1 MGRDTARRVIPLF
14 RPYRGR
20 VAAVVGLIVLTSTIG
35 IVNPLL
41 IQAVFNK
48 ALFGPGGLNLEL
60 LYILVGVMAVVP
72 IVNGAIGILQTYETT
87 MVGQHVMR
95 DLRDQLYSH
104 LETLSLAFFTGTK
117 TGEIQS
123 RLANDVGGVQTV
135 VTTTAS
141 TILAN
146 VVIFISTIVAMIILS
161 WQLTIV
167 AVITVPA
174 FFWLTK
180 AVGDRRRRVSR
191 STQESLAAMS
201 AISEETLSVSGVLL
215 AKVFGNQGRD
225 IGRYRRE
232 NQRLADL
239 EVRQQMIG
247 QGFYAVVQSFLSI
260 TPAAVYLVAGLL
272 LANGQPISAGTIVA
286 FTTLQTRLYFPIG
299 QLLQVSVELRS
310 SLALFDRIFE
320 YLDLKPDITDAPDA
334 VDLPSADGG
343 GRVAL
348 RDVYF
353 RYSGV
358 PEDALRGVSF
368 EADPGQL
375 VALVGPSGAG
385 KTTISYL
392 IPRLYDVTG
401 GAIEIDGTDVRR
413 ARQASL
419 AAAIGFVTQESYL
432 FHDTIL
438 ANLQYGRPS
447 ASQAEI
453 EEAARAAY
461 IHDRIMDFPDG
472 YDTVVG
478 ERGYRLSGGEKQR
491 LAIARVLL
499 HDPRILILD
508 EATSALDTASEREVQ
523 KALDALMGSRT
534 TIAIAHRLSTIV
546 NADVINV
553 IDGGQVVES
562 GSHRDLLR
570 QHGLYAVAVQR
581 AVRGRPGAVVLRR
594 RRRHGRRQRAETR
607 NTAGLTAMT
616 EGLDLHLGVDKGA
629 GFVGRALET
638 ALREAIRSGRLHPGA
653 RLPGSRSLAAD
664 LGISRGTVVQAYAQ
678 LIAEG
683 WLTGTTGSGTRVA
696 DLPGPAPAGAAG
708 RRRAP
713 GRTPRRRRR
722 GSRSTCGPDAQ
733 TSVHSPE
740 RTGLRA
746 SAAPCP
752 PHRTRTWTTPSPPA
766 CRCCAPRWPTT

>member
-1 MGRDTARRVIPLF
+1 MTTQVPAGHAGRNTARRVAPLF
-14 RPYRGR
+14 RPYRR
-20 VAAVVGLIVLTSTIG
+20 QVAVVVGLIVLTSTIG

-48 ALFGPGGLNLEL
+48 ALFVPHGPRLGL
-60 LYILVGVMAVVP
+60 LYVLVAIMAAVP
-72 IVNGAIGILQTYETT
+72 LVNGAIGILQTYETT
-87 MVGQHVMR
+87 RVGQLVMR
-95 DLRDQLYSH
+95 DLRERLYAH

-123 RLANDVGGVQTV
+123 RLANDVGGIQSVI
-135 VTTTAS
+135 TTTAS
-141 TILAN
+141 SILAN
-146 VVIFISTIVAMIILS
+146 VVIFVSTIVAMVIIS

-167 AVITVPA
+167 AVITVPV

-180 AVGDRRRRVSR
+180 LVGDRRRRVSR
-191 STQESLAAMS
+191 ATQEALAAMS

-225 IGRYRRE
+225 IGRYQRE

-247 QGFYAVVQSFLSI
+247 QGFYAVVQAFLSI
-260 TPAAVYLVAGLL
+260 TPAAVYLIAGLL
-272 LANGQPISAGTIVA
+272 LAHGQPVSAGTIVA

-320 YLDLKPDITDAPDA
+320 YLDLKPDIVDAPDA
-334 VDLPSADGG
+334 VELPSAGVG
-343 GRVAL
+343 GRVEL
-348 RDVYF
+348 RDVHF
-353 RYSGV
+353 RYTGV

-368 EADPGQL
+368 SASPGQL

-401 GAIEIDGTDVRR
+401 GSIEIDGIDVRQV
-413 ARQASL
+413 RQASL

-438 ANLQYGRPS
+438 ANLEYGRPG
-447 ASQAEI
+447 APLAAI
-453 EEAARAAY
+453 EDAARAAY
-461 IHDRIMDFPDG
+461 IHDRIVEFPDG

-499 HDPRILILD
+499 HDPRILIMD

-553 IDGGQVVES
+553 IDGGSVVES
-562 GSHRDLLR
+562 GSHRSLLSQR
-570 QHGLYAVAVQR
+570 GLYASLYNEQFEGGRVQWCCEGGDVM
-581 AVRGRPGAVVLRR
+581 ADGSVR
-594 RRRHGRRQRAETR
+594 ER
-607 NTAGLTAMT
+607 N
-616 EGLDLHLGVDKGA
+616 
-629 GFVGRALET
+629 AL
-638 ALREAIRSGRLHPGA
+638 
-653 RLPGSRSLAAD
+653 
-664 LGISRGTVVQAYAQ
+664 
-678 LIAEG
+678 
-683 WLTGTTGSGTRVA
+683 
-696 DLPGPAPAGAAG
+696 PA
-708 RRRAP
+708 
-713 GRTPRRRRR
+713 
-722 GSRSTCGPDAQ
+722 
-733 TSVHSPE
+733 
-740 RTGLRA
+740 
-746 SAAPCP
+746 
-752 PHRTRTWTTPSPPA
+752 
-766 CRCCAPRWPTT
+766 

>member
-1 MGRDTARRVIPLF
+1 MTAPGPRSPASGTPAAPAHPNRDTARRVVPLF
-14 RPYRGR
+14 RPYRAQ
-20 VAAVVGLIVLTSTIG
+20 VTAVVGLIVVTSTIG

-48 ALFGPGGLNLEL
+48 ALFVPGGPNVRL
-60 LYILVGVMAVVP
+60 LVILVAIMAVVP

-87 MVGQHVMR
+87 RVGQLVMR
-95 DLRDQLYSH
+95 DLRDRLYAH
-104 LETLSLAFFTGTK
+104 LQTLSLAFFTRTR

-141 TILAN
+141 SILAN
-146 VVIFISTIVAMIILS
+146 VVIFTSTVVAMVILS

-174 FFWLTK
+174 FFWLTRT
-180 AVGDRRRRVSR
+180 VGERRRQVTR

-201 AISEETLSVSGVLL
+201 ALSEETLSVSGVLL
-215 AKVFGNQGRD
+215 AKAFGSQARD
-225 IGRYRRE
+225 TARYHQE

-247 QGFYAVVQSFLSI
+247 QGFYAIVQSFLSI
-260 TPAAVYLVAGLL
+260 TPAGVYLIAGLL
-272 LANGQPISAGTIVA
+272 LARGTAVSAGTIVA

-320 YLDLKPDITDAPDA
+320 YLDEVPDIVDAPGA
-334 VDLPSADGG
+334 VELPATSSG

-348 RDVYF
+348 REVSF
-353 RYSGV
+353 RYSGT
-358 PEDALRGVSF
+358 PADALAGVSF
-368 EADPGQL
+368 EAGPGQL

-401 GAIEIDGTDVRR
+401 GSVQIDGVDVRQI
-413 ARQASL
+413 RQASL
-419 AAAIGFVTQESYL
+419 AATIGFVTQESYL

-438 ANLQYGRPS
+438 ANIRYGRAGAPL
-447 ASQAEI
+447 AEV
-453 EEAARAAY
+453 EQAARAAY
-461 IHDRIMDFPDG
+461 IHDRIMEFPDG
-472 YDTVVG
+472 YDTIVG

-523 KALDALMGSRT
+523 RALDALMGSRT
-534 TIAIAHRLSTIV
+534 TIAVAHRLSTIV

-553 IDGGQVVES
+553 IDAGRVAES
-562 GSHRDLLR
+562 GTHRSLLR
-570 QHGLYAVAVQR
+570 QDGIYASLYQEQFEGGKVQWR
-581 AVRGRPGAVVLRR
+581 CSGGDILTDGTI
-594 RRRHGRRQRAETR
+594 RHRQ
-607 NTAGLTAMT
+607 
-616 EGLDLHLGVDKGA
+616 
-629 GFVGRALET
+629 
-638 ALREAIRSGRLHPGA
+638 P
-653 RLPGSRSLAAD
+653 
-664 LGISRGTVVQAYAQ
+664 Q
-678 LIAEG
+678 
-683 WLTGTTGSGTRVA
+683 
-696 DLPGPAPAGAAG
+696 PA
-708 RRRAP
+708 
-713 GRTPRRRRR
+713 
-722 GSRSTCGPDAQ
+722 
-733 TSVHSPE
+733 
-740 RTGLRA
+740 
-746 SAAPCP
+746 
-752 PHRTRTWTTPSPPA
+752 
-766 CRCCAPRWPTT
+766 

>member
-1 MGRDTARRVIPLF
+1 MTSADPPARTGRDTARRVIPLF

-20 VAAVVGLIVLTSTIG
+20 VVIVVGLIVLTSTIG

-41 IQAVFNK
+41 IQTVFNK
-48 ALFGPGGLNLEL
+48 ALFVPGGPKLDL
-60 LYILVGVMAVVP
+60 LYILVAIMAVVP
-72 IVNGAIGILQTYETT
+72 IVNGAIGILQVYETT
-87 MVGQHVMR
+87 KVGQLVMR
-95 DLRDQLYSH
+95 DLRDRLYAH
-104 LETLSLAFFTGTK
+104 LQTLSLAFFTGTK

-146 VVIFISTIVAMIILS
+146 VVTFVSSIVAMIIIS

-167 AVITVPA
+167 AVFTVPA

-180 AVGDRRRRVSR
+180 TVGERRRRVSR
-191 STQESLAAMS
+191 STQEALASMS

-215 AKVFGNQGRD
+215 AKVFGSQGRD
-225 IGRYRRE
+225 IARYRQE
-232 NQRLADL
+232 NQVLADL

-247 QGFYAVVQSFLSI
+247 QGFYAVVQAFLSI
-260 TPAAVYLVAGLL
+260 TPAAIYLVTGLL
-272 LANGQPISAGTIVA
+272 LAHGNPISAGTVVA

-310 SLALFDRIFE
+310 SLALFDRVFE
-320 YLDLKPDITDAPDA
+320 YLDVKPDITDAPGA
-334 VDLPSADGG
+334 VDLPSVGTG

-348 RDVYF
+348 NDVYF
-353 RYSGV
+353 RYAEV
-358 PEDALRGVSF
+358 TEDALRGVSLS
-368 EADPGQL
+368 ADPGQL

-401 GAIEIDGTDVRR
+401 GSIDIDGIDVRQV
-413 ARQASL
+413 RQASL

-438 ANLQYGRPS
+438 ANLRYGRPE
-447 ASQAEI
+447 ASLGEI

-461 IHDRIMDFPDG
+461 IHDRIMEFPDG

-553 IDGGQVVES
+553 IDGGRVVES
-562 GSHRDLLR
+562 GSHRDLL
-570 QHGLYAVAVQR
+570 QEAGLYADLYNEQFEGGRVGWCCEGGDVMADGS
-581 AVRGRPGAVVLRR
+581 VRKWEK
-594 RRRHGRRQRAETR
+594 Q
-607 NTAGLTAMT
+607 
-616 EGLDLHLGVDKGA
+616 
-629 GFVGRALET
+629 
-638 ALREAIRSGRLHPGA
+638 
-653 RLPGSRSLAAD
+653 
-664 LGISRGTVVQAYAQ
+664 
-678 LIAEG
+678 
-683 WLTGTTGSGTRVA
+683 
-696 DLPGPAPAGAAG
+696 PA
-708 RRRAP
+708 
-713 GRTPRRRRR
+713 
-722 GSRSTCGPDAQ
+722 
-733 TSVHSPE
+733 
-740 RTGLRA
+740 
-746 SAAPCP
+746 
-752 PHRTRTWTTPSPPA
+752 
-766 CRCCAPRWPTT
+766 

>member
-1 MGRDTARRVIPLF
+1 MPDAPAHTGRNTARRVVPLF
-14 RPYRGR
+14 RPYRAR
-20 VAAVVGLIVLTSTIG
+20 VAMVVGLIVLTSTIG

-48 ALFGPGGLNLEL
+48 ALFVPGGPKLDL
-60 LYILVGVMAVVP
+60 LYILVAIMAAVP

-87 MVGQHVMR
+87 KVGQQVMR
-95 DLRDQLYSH
+95 DLRDRLYSH
-104 LETLSLAFFTGTK
+104 LQTLSLAFFTGTK

-123 RLANDVGGVQTV
+123 RLANDVGGVQSV

-141 TILAN
+141 SILAN
-146 VVIFISTIVAMIILS
+146 VVTFVSSIVAMIIIS

-180 AVGDRRRRVSR
+180 MVGERRRKVST

-215 AKVFGNQGRD
+215 AKVFGSQLRD
-225 IGRYRRE
+225 VTRYRDE

-239 EVRQQMIG
+239 ELRQQMIG

-260 TPAAVYLVAGLL
+260 TPAAIYLIAGLL
-272 LANGQPISAGTIVA
+272 LAHGTAISAGTIVA

-320 YLDLKPDITDAPDA
+320 YLDVMPNIVDAPDA
-334 VDLPSADGG
+334 TDLPVTAVG

-348 RDVYF
+348 ADVYF
-353 RYSGV
+353 RYPGV
-358 PEDALRGVSF
+358 EDDALKGVSF
-368 EADPGQL
+368 AAEPGHL

-401 GAIEIDGTDVRR
+401 GSIEIDGIDVRR
-413 ARQASL
+413 IREASL

-438 ANLQYGRPS
+438 ANLRYGQPT
-447 ASQAEI
+447 ATLEEI

-461 IHDRIMDFPDG
+461 IHDRIMEFPDG
-472 YDTVVG
+472 YDTLVG

-546 NADVINV
+546 NADIINV
-553 IDGGQVVES
+553 IDGGRVVES
-562 GSHRDLLR
+562 GPHRDLLR
-570 QHGLYAVAVQR
+570 QRGLYASLYNEQFEGGQVQWCCDGGD
-581 AVRGRPGAVVLRR
+581 V
-594 RRRHGRRQRAETR
+594 
-607 NTAGLTAMT
+607 M
-616 EGLDLHLGVDKGA
+616 
-629 GFVGRALET
+629 
-638 ALREAIRSGRLHPGA
+638 
-653 RLPGSRSLAAD
+653 AD
-664 LGISRGTVVQAYAQ
+664 GTVRKR
-678 LIAEG
+678 E
-683 WLTGTTGSGTRVA
+683 T
-696 DLPGPAPAGAAG
+696 LPA
-708 RRRAP
+708 
-713 GRTPRRRRR
+713 
-722 GSRSTCGPDAQ
+722 
-733 TSVHSPE
+733 
-740 RTGLRA
+740 
-746 SAAPCP
+746 
-752 PHRTRTWTTPSPPA
+752 
-766 CRCCAPRWPTT
+766 

>member
-1 MGRDTARRVIPLF
+1 MPVDNAHRGRDTARRVLPLF
-14 RPYRGR
+14 RPYRAR

-35 IVNPLL
+35 IINPLL

-48 ALFGPGGLNLEL
+48 ALFPPGGPNLHL
-60 LYILVGVMAVVP
+60 LYILVAIMAAVP
-72 IVNGAIGILQTYETT
+72 IINGAIGILQTYQTT
-87 MVGQHVMR
+87 RVGQQVMR
-95 DLRDQLYSH
+95 DLRDRLYSH
-104 LETLSLAFFTGTK
+104 LQTLSLAFFTSTK

-146 VVIFISTIVAMIILS
+146 VVTFVSSVVAMIILS

-180 AVGDRRRRVSR
+180 TVGDRRRQVSR

-215 AKVFGNQGRD
+215 AKVFGNQMRD
-225 IGRYRRE
+225 TSRYQQE

-239 EVRQQMIG
+239 ELRQQMIG

-260 TPAAVYLVAGLL
+260 TPAAIYLIAGLL
-272 LANGQPISAGTIVA
+272 RANGQPISAGTIVA

-320 YLDLKPDITDAPDA
+320 YLDVVPDIVDAPDA
-334 VDLPSADGG
+334 VDLPVISSG

-348 RDVYF
+348 REVYF
-353 RYSGV
+353 RYPGTES
-358 PEDALRGVSF
+358 DALAGVSL

-401 GAIEIDGTDVRR
+401 GSVEIDGLDVRQV
-413 ARQASL
+413 RQVSL
-419 AAAIGFVTQESYL
+419 TDAIGFVTQESYL
-432 FHDTIL
+432 FHDSIL
-438 ANLQYGRPS
+438 ANIRYGRPA
-447 ASQAEI
+447 ASMAEI
-453 EEAARAAY
+453 DEAARA
-461 IHDRIMDFPDG
+461 
-472 YDTVVG
+472 
-478 ERGYRLSGGEKQR
+478 GGEKQR

-553 IDGGQVVES
+553 IDSGRVVES
-562 GSHRDLLR
+562 GPHRDLLR
-570 QHGLYAVAVQR
+570 RGGLYASLYNEQFEGGRVQWR
-581 AVRGRPGAVVLRR
+581 CDGGDV
-594 RRRHGRRQRAETR
+594 
-607 NTAGLTAMT
+607 M
-616 EGLDLHLGVDKGA
+616 
-629 GFVGRALET
+629 
-638 ALREAIRSGRLHPGA
+638 
-653 RLPGSRSLAAD
+653 AD
-664 LGISRGTVVQAYAQ
+664 GTVLA
-678 LIAEG
+678 
-683 WLTGTTGSGTRVA
+683 
-696 DLPGPAPAGAAG
+696 
-708 RRRAP
+708 RAP
-713 GRTPRRRRR
+713 
-722 GSRSTCGPDAQ
+722 Q
-733 TSVHSPE
+733 
-740 RTGLRA
+740 
-746 SAAPCP
+746 
-752 PHRTRTWTTPSPPA
+752 PA
-766 CRCCAPRWPTT
+766 

>member
-1 MGRDTARRVIPLF
+1 MTAPGPLSPVSGNPSAPGRVNRHTARLVVPLF
-14 RPYRGR
+14 RPYKAQ

-48 ALFGPGGLNLEL
+48 ALFVPDGPNVRL
-60 LYILVGVMAVVP
+60 LVILVAIMAVVP

-87 MVGQHVMR
+87 RVGQLVMR
-95 DLRDQLYSH
+95 DLRDRLYAH
-104 LETLSLAFFTGTK
+104 LQTLSLAFFTGTK

-123 RLANDVGGVQTV
+123 RLANDVGGVQSV

-146 VVIFISTIVAMIILS
+146 IVTFVSTIVAMVIIS

-180 AVGDRRRRVSR
+180 IVGERRRRVAR

-201 AISEETLSVSGVLL
+201 ALSEETLSVSGVLL
-215 AKVFGNQGRD
+215 AKVFGNQARD
-225 IGRYRRE
+225 TARYHEE

-247 QGFYAVVQSFLSI
+247 QGFYAIVQSFLSI
-260 TPAAVYLVAGLL
+260 TPAAVYLIAGLL
-272 LANGQPISAGTIVA
+272 LARGTPISAGTIVA

-310 SLALFDRIFE
+310 SLALFDRVFE
-320 YLDLKPDITDAPDA
+320 YLDLRPDIVEAPDA
-334 VDLPSADGG
+334 VDLPAVSSG

-348 RDVYF
+348 REVYF
-353 RYSGV
+353 RYAGASQ
-358 PEDALRGVSF
+358 DALAGVSF

-401 GAIEIDGTDVRR
+401 GSVQIDGADVRQV
-413 ARQASL
+413 RQASL

-432 FHDTIL
+432 FHDSIL
-438 ANLQYGRPS
+438 ANIRYGRAD
-447 ASQAEI
+447 ASLAEV
-453 EEAARAAY
+453 EDAARAAY
-461 IHDRIMDFPDG
+461 IHDRIMEFPGG
-472 YDTVVG
+472 YDTIVG

-508 EATSALDTASEREVQ
+508 EATSALDTVSEREVQ

-553 IDGGQVVES
+553 IDAGRIAES
-562 GSHRDLLR
+562 GTHRSLLR
-570 QHGLYAVAVQR
+570 QGGVYASLYQEQFEGGKVQWR
-581 AVRGRPGAVVLRR
+581 CADGDIMADGTI
-594 RRRHGRRQRAETR
+594 RHRQ
-607 NTAGLTAMT
+607 
-616 EGLDLHLGVDKGA
+616 
-629 GFVGRALET
+629 
-638 ALREAIRSGRLHPGA
+638 P
-653 RLPGSRSLAAD
+653 
-664 LGISRGTVVQAYAQ
+664 Q
-678 LIAEG
+678 
-683 WLTGTTGSGTRVA
+683 
-696 DLPGPAPAGAAG
+696 PA
-708 RRRAP
+708 
-713 GRTPRRRRR
+713 
-722 GSRSTCGPDAQ
+722 
-733 TSVHSPE
+733 
-740 RTGLRA
+740 
-746 SAAPCP
+746 
-752 PHRTRTWTTPSPPA
+752 
-766 CRCCAPRWPTT
+766 

>member
-1 MGRDTARRVIPLF
+1 MTSADPPARAGRDTARRVIPLF

-20 VAAVVGLIVLTSTIG
+20 VVIVVGLIVLTSTIG

-48 ALFGPGGLNLEL
+48 ALFVPGGPKLDL
-60 LYILVGVMAVVP
+60 LYVLVAIMAAVP
-72 IVNGAIGILQTYETT
+72 IINGAIGILQVYETT
-87 MVGQHVMR
+87 KVGQLVMR
-95 DLRDQLYSH
+95 DLRDRLYAH
-104 LETLSLAFFTGTK
+104 LQTLSLAFFTGTK

-141 TILAN
+141 SILAN
-146 VVIFISTIVAMIILS
+146 VVTFVSSIVAMIIIS

-180 AVGDRRRRVSR
+180 TVGDRRRKVSR
-191 STQESLAAMS
+191 STQESLASMS

-215 AKVFGNQGRD
+215 AKVFGSQARD
-225 IGRYRRE
+225 IARYRQE

-239 EVRQQMIG
+239 ELRQQMIG
-247 QGFYAVVQSFLSI
+247 QGFYAVVQVFLSI
-260 TPAAVYLVAGLL
+260 TPAAIYLITGLL
-272 LANGQPISAGTIVA
+272 LAHGNPITAGTVVA

-310 SLALFDRIFE
+310 SLALFDRVFE
-320 YLDLKPDITDAPDA
+320 YLDVKPDITDAPGA
-334 VDLPSADGG
+334 VDLPSADTG

-348 RDVYF
+348 ADVYF
-353 RYSGV
+353 RYTGV
-358 PEDALRGVSF
+358 SEDALRGVSLS
-368 EADPGQL
+368 ADPGQL

-401 GAIEIDGTDVRR
+401 GSIEIDGIDVRQV
-413 ARQASL
+413 RQASL

-438 ANLQYGRPS
+438 ANLQYGRPE

-461 IHDRIMDFPDG
+461 IHDRIMEFPDG
-472 YDTVVG
+472 YDTIVG

-553 IDGGQVVES
+553 IDGGRVVES
-562 GSHRDLLR
+562 GSHRELLR
-570 QHGLYAVAVQR
+570 EGGLYADLYNEQFEGGRVQWCCEGGEVM
-581 AVRGRPGAVVLRR
+581 ADGSVRRW
-594 RRRHGRRQRAETR
+594 E
-607 NTAGLTAMT
+607 
-616 EGLDLHLGVDKGA
+616 K
-629 GFVGRALET
+629 
-638 ALREAIRSGRLHPGA
+638 
-653 RLPGSRSLAAD
+653 LPA
-664 LGISRGTVVQAYAQ
+664 
-678 LIAEG
+678 
-683 WLTGTTGSGTRVA
+683 
-696 DLPGPAPAGAAG
+696 
-708 RRRAP
+708 
-713 GRTPRRRRR
+713 
-722 GSRSTCGPDAQ
+722 
-733 TSVHSPE
+733 
-740 RTGLRA
+740 
-746 SAAPCP
+746 
-752 PHRTRTWTTPSPPA
+752 
-766 CRCCAPRWPTT
+766 

>member
-1 MGRDTARRVIPLF
+1 MGGDTARRVIPLF

-48 ALFGPGGLNLEL
+48 ALFVPGGPDLEL
-60 LYILVGVMAVVP
+60 LYILVGVMAAVP

-146 VVIFISTIVAMIILS
+146 VVIFVSTIVAMIILS

-167 AVITVPA
+167 AVFTVPA

-225 IGRYRRE
+225 IGRYRQE

-320 YLDLKPDITDAPDA
+320 YLDVKPDITDAPDA

-343 GRVAL
+343 GHVAL
-348 RDVYF
+348 RDVHF

-358 PEDALRGVSF
+358 SEDALRGVSF

-401 GAIEIDGTDVRR
+401 GAIEIDGVDVRR

-419 AAAIGFVTQESYL
+419 AAVIGFVTQESYL

-438 ANLQYGRPS
+438 ANLHYGRPS

-461 IHDRIMDFPDG
+461 IHDRIMEFPEG

-562 GSHRDLLR
+562 GSHRDLIR
-570 QHGLYAVAVQR
+570 QRGLYAALYNEQFEGGRVQWCCDGGD
-581 AVRGRPGAVVLRR
+581 VM
-594 RRRHGRRQRAETR
+594 E
-607 NTAGLTAMT
+607 
-616 EGLDLHLGVDKGA
+616 D
-629 GFVGRALET
+629 
-638 ALREAIRSGRLHPGA
+638 
-653 RLPGSRSLAAD
+653 
-664 LGISRGTVVQAYAQ
+664 GTVRKR
-678 LIAEG
+678 E
-683 WLTGTTGSGTRVA
+683 T
-696 DLPGPAPAGAAG
+696 LPA
-708 RRRAP
+708 
-713 GRTPRRRRR
+713 
-722 GSRSTCGPDAQ
+722 
-733 TSVHSPE
+733 
-740 RTGLRA
+740 
-746 SAAPCP
+746 
-752 PHRTRTWTTPSPPA
+752 
-766 CRCCAPRWPTT
+766 

>member
-1 MGRDTARRVIPLF
+1 MTTRGPLAAPGAAASAEPPPLGGRNTARRVTPLF
-14 RPYRGR
+14 RPYRGQ
-20 VAAVVGLIVLTSTIG
+20 VAVVVGLIVLTSTIG
-35 IVNPLL
+35 IINPLL

-48 ALFGPGGLNLEL
+48 ALFVPDGPRLGL
-60 LYILVGVMAVVP
+60 LYVLVAIMAVVP
-72 IVNGAIGILQTYETT
+72 LVNGAIGILQTYETT
-87 MVGQHVMR
+87 KVGQLVMR
-95 DLRDQLYSH
+95 DLRDRLYSH

-141 TILAN
+141 SILAN
-146 VVIFISTIVAMIILS
+146 VVIFVSTIVAMVIIS

-180 AVGDRRRRVSR
+180 LVGDRRRRVSR
-191 STQESLAAMS
+191 STQEALAAMS

-225 IGRYRRE
+225 IGRYQRE

-247 QGFYAVVQSFLSI
+247 QGFYAVVQAFLSI

-272 LANGQPISAGTIVA
+272 MAHGQPVSAGTIVA

-320 YLDLKPDITDAPDA
+320 YLDLEPDIVDAPDA
-334 VDLPSADGG
+334 IDLPSAGGG

-348 RDVYF
+348 LDVHF

-358 PEDALRGVSF
+358 PADALRGVSF
-368 EADPGQL
+368 SADPGQL

-401 GAIEIDGTDVRR
+401 GAIEIDGLDVRQV
-413 ARQASL
+413 RQASL

-438 ANLQYGRPS
+438 ANLEYGRPG
-447 ASQAEI
+447 APLAAI
-453 EEAARAAY
+453 EDAARAAY
-461 IHDRIMDFPDG
+461 IHDRIMEFPDG

-553 IDGGQVVES
+553 IDGGTVVES

-570 QHGLYAVAVQR
+570 QRGLYAELYNEQFEGGRVQWCCEGGDVM
-581 AVRGRPGAVVLRR
+581 ADGSVRERKP
-594 RRRHGRRQRAETR
+594 
-607 NTAGLTAMT
+607 
-616 EGLDLHLGVDKGA
+616 
-629 GFVGRALET
+629 
-638 ALREAIRSGRLHPGA
+638 
-653 RLPGSRSLAAD
+653 LPA
-664 LGISRGTVVQAYAQ
+664 
-678 LIAEG
+678 
-683 WLTGTTGSGTRVA
+683 
-696 DLPGPAPAGAAG
+696 
-708 RRRAP
+708 
-713 GRTPRRRRR
+713 
-722 GSRSTCGPDAQ
+722 
-733 TSVHSPE
+733 
-740 RTGLRA
+740 
-746 SAAPCP
+746 
-752 PHRTRTWTTPSPPA
+752 
-766 CRCCAPRWPTT
+766 

>member
-1 MGRDTARRVIPLF
+1 MGRNTARRVIPLF

-48 ALFGPGGLNLEL
+48 ALFPPDGRPDLEL
-60 LYILVGVMAVVP
+60 LYILVGVMAAVP

-87 MVGQHVMR
+87 KVGQHVMR

-260 TPAAVYLVAGLL
+260 TPAAVYLIAGLL
-272 LANGQPISAGTIVA
+272 LANEQPISAGTIVA

-320 YLDLKPDITDAPDA
+320 YLDLKPDITDAPGA

-358 PEDALRGVSF
+358 TQDALRGVSF

-419 AAAIGFVTQESYL
+419 AAVIGFVTQESYL

-438 ANLQYGRPS
+438 ANLQYGRPD

-453 EEAARAAY
+453 EEAGRAAY
-461 IHDRIMDFPDG
+461 IHDRIMEFPEG
-472 YDTVVG
+472 YDTLVG

-570 QHGLYAVAVQR
+570 QRGLYAALYNDQFEGGRVQWR
-581 AVRGRPGAVVLRR
+581 CDGGDVMEDGSVRKR
-594 RRRHGRRQRAETR
+594 ET
-607 NTAGLTAMT
+607 
-616 EGLDLHLGVDKGA
+616 
-629 GFVGRALET
+629 
-638 ALREAIRSGRLHPGA
+638 
-653 RLPGSRSLAAD
+653 LPA
-664 LGISRGTVVQAYAQ
+664 
-678 LIAEG
+678 
-683 WLTGTTGSGTRVA
+683 
-696 DLPGPAPAGAAG
+696 
-708 RRRAP
+708 
-713 GRTPRRRRR
+713 
-722 GSRSTCGPDAQ
+722 
-733 TSVHSPE
+733 
-740 RTGLRA
+740 
-746 SAAPCP
+746 
-752 PHRTRTWTTPSPPA
+752 
-766 CRCCAPRWPTT
+766 